1 MEHIK
6 ISQNDLNASRIGLGT
21 WAIGGWMWGGTDEK
35 QSIETIHTAL
45 DKGINFIDTAPVY
58 GFGRSEEIVGK
69 AVEQSGRRE
78 DLILATKAAI
88 DWTNEQPF
96 RNGTKERIH
105 KEVEDSLKRLKTDY
119 IDVYQIHWPDPLT
132 PLHETAE
139 ALHYLYK
146 QGKIRAIGVSNFSPE
161 QMDTFREAAPI
172 HTLQPP
178 YNLFEREIEENIL
191 PYTEKHGITTVT
203 YGSLCRGLLS
213 GKMSKDRSFKGDDL
227 RNNDPKFQEPRF
239 EQYLNAV
246 NELDQFAQENFNKR
260 VLHLAVKWVL
270 EQPGSGV
277 ALMGGRR
284 PDQLD
289 PVDEITDF
297 TIGQDALKE
306 IDNILDKHVK
316 NPVGPEFMAPPTRQ
330 DV

>member
-1 MEHIK
+1 M
-6 ISQNDLNASRIGLGT
+6 NASRIGLGT